1 MFLIIFVFVCQVI
14 GEELLNLSTKTFF
27 IESEVKGVKEVIQGS
42 RQFITDFE
50 NAEFAINIEL
60 QGNNSQP
67 WDICFSQQGSI
78 EFADYENHHTLIYNA
93 THNPDEEHANDP
105 SYYLSTPILV
115 NMVKTNQGLMI
126 ATSDHTLL
134 NYNITQDPQSIVG
147 FKTQLLQEYDYDYLR
162 SEATEAEVPQIVYA
176 PIFEYVFLIYRDQIL
191 KGKIQPNM
199 TLQNCSIGSGL
210 ENDNNFIGQIKIL
223 NNYMFVPLGRDG
235 LDIYQIN
242 KDGDISLKL
251 SMNSFDF
258 YNKDLTISLVD
269 VVFSQSSTSSD
280 TYAFILDSIHGVTKF
295 LVKTN
300 EQQITMDR
308 DEKFGLVNVR
318 SGLAIAVQPD
328 DFLLILKEVGINQQL
343 VEIGFKDEGWFEVKT
358 HFLTGQYFDIT
369 ISKQFVLLRGKSEH
383 RIVRTGVYEEFE
395 PEFKFYTQDDYFTE
409 KANSFYEDYVFV
421 PKLQN
426 VQFYDSDFV
435 TEGTPNSWSFQ
446 KSYPYL
452 LGLTQH
458 YIVELPYIIRNPQIY
473 CNPRSELDVGNIYKY
488 DILMNAT
495 SCPEK
500 DKYLEENPTV
510 PYQTIQC
517 SYKNTFQVKVV
528 LAQAKIYNT
537 QELIAVIIGLIILLI
552 LLAFL
557 LAYLYRKY
565 KVKEEGLTSQVS
577 GFDNQKGYDLEPND
591 APATQGL

>member
-1 MFLIIFVFVCQVI
+1 MILIILVIVFQVI
-14 GEELLNLSTKTFF
+14 GEELLNLTTKTFS
-27 IESEVKGVKEVIQGS
+27 IEDELSGVKEVIQGS
-42 RQFITDFE
+42 RQFITDFD

-60 QGNNSQP
+60 HGNNSYP
-67 WDICFSQQGSI
+67 WDICFSKQGSV
-78 EFADYENHHTLIYNA
+78 EFGEYENHHTVIYNA
-93 THNPDEEHANDP
+93 THNPDQEHANDP

-115 NMVKTNQGLMI
+115 NMVITKQGLLI

-134 NYNITQDPQSIVG
+134 NYNVTQDPQSQVG
-147 FKTQLLQEYDYDYLR
+147 FKTQLLQEYDYDSLR
-162 SEATEAEVPQIVYA
+162 SEATEAEVPQIVYV
-176 PIFEYVFLIYRDQIL
+176 PTYNYVYLIYRDQIL
-191 KGKIQPNM
+191 KGKVSSNM

-210 ENDNNFIGQIKIL
+210 ENDNNFIGQIKVL

-242 KDGDISLKL
+242 KDGDISLKMSL
-251 SMNSFDF
+251 NSFDL

-269 VVFSQSSTSSD
+269 IAFSKSTNSND
-280 TYAFILDSIHGVTKF
+280 TYAFILDSIHGVTKY
-295 LVKTN
+295 LVRTS
-300 EQQITMDR
+300 EQQIVLNR
-308 DEKFGLVNVR
+308 DDKFGLVDIK
-318 SGLAIAVQPD
+318 SGLTIAVQPD

-358 HFLTGQYFDIT
+358 HYLTGQYFDI
-369 ISKQFVLLRGKSEH
+369 ILSKDFVLLRGKDEH

-409 KANSFYEDYVFV
+409 KANSFYEDYVFI
-421 PKLQN
+421 PKLQS
-426 VQFYDSDFV
+426 VKFYGSDFQ
-435 TEGTPNSWSFQ
+435 TEGDDNQWSFQ
-446 KSYPYL
+446 KEYPFL

-458 YIVELPYIIRNPQIY
+458 TIVELPYIVRNPQIF
-473 CNPRSELDVGNIYKY
+473 CEPKSEQDVGKIYKY
-488 DILMNAT
+488 EILMNAT
-495 SCPEK
+495 SCPDK
-500 DKYLEENPTV
+500 DKYLEENPKV

-517 SYKNTFQVKVV
+517 SYKNAFQVKVV

-537 QELIAVIIGLIILLI
+537 QELIGVIIGLIILLI

-557 LAYLYRKY
+557 LAYLYRKF
-565 KVKEEGLTSQVS
+565 KVKEEGLTSQVQ